1 MAIEIEGAQI
11 EALLTCAE
19 MAAADKAAI
28 ASGIAGTA
36 LMEAAGAA
44 VARHIQARFKRQQTL
59 VLCGPGNNGGDGYV
73 VARHL
78 AAAGWPV
85 TVAEL
90 SPPRAGSDAE
100 HMATLWKGPTE
111 AAEPA
116 ALARAT
122 LFVDAL
128 FGAGLARP
136 LDGRA
141 AALVAALIGRRIV
154 AIDVPSGVAGDT
166 GEVRGVA
173 APAALTVTF
182 FRRKPGHLLY
192 PGRGLCGETIVADI
206 GMPATVLNAIGPT
219 SFRNMPSLWS
229 DTFPVPDA
237 DSNKYARGQVL
248 VVGGVAMTGAA
259 RLAARAAA
267 RIGAGLVTLASPT
280 AALPIY
286 AADFAAL
293 IVRPMDSPGEF
304 AALLADRR
312 RNCVLLGPGNGADAA
327 CRARVE
333 ASLAADKKCV
343 LDADALTV
351 FAAAP
356 DDLFARL
363 TPDAVLTPHD
373 GEFKRLFPDLVGSRL
388 ARARAAA
395 LRANAVVLLKGADTV
410 VAHPDGHASICD
422 TAPPFLATAGAGDV
436 LAGLVAGL
444 MAQGMP
450 SFAAASAAVYLH
462 AACARTAGPGLV
474 ADDLA
479 ACLPRVLADLA
490 AQTHLGTVK
499 TSDRFDYPTESDGV

>member
-1 MAIEIEGAQI
+1 MKFAEAEI

-19 MAAADKAAI
+19 IAASDKAAI

-44 VARHIQARFKRQQTL
+44 AARHIQARFKRQQTL

-85 TVAEL
+85 AVAEL

-100 HMATLWKGPTE
+100 HMATRWTGPTE
-111 AAEPA
+111 AAEPG

-128 FGAGLARP
+128 FGAGLSRP

-141 AALVAALIGRRIV
+141 AELVAALVGRKIV

-166 GEVRGVA
+166 GEVLGVA

-192 PGRGLCGETIVADI
+192 PGRALCGETIVADI
-206 GMPATVLNAIGPT
+206 GMPENVLDAIAPTV
-219 SFRNMPSLWS
+219 FRNTPPLWAGA
-229 DTFPVPDA
+229 FPVPDA
-237 DSNKYARGQVL
+237 ASHKYTRGHVL
-248 VVGGVAMTGAA
+248 VVGGAAMTGAA

-267 RIGAGLVTLASPT
+267 RVGAGLVTLASPT
-280 AALPIY
+280 SAIPIY

-293 IVRPMDSPGEF
+293 IVRPMDNLADFS
-304 AALLADRR
+304 ALLADPR
-312 RNCVLLGPGNGADAA
+312 RNCVLLGPGNGADAG
-327 CRARVE
+327 CRARVD
-333 ASLAADKKCV
+333 ASLAAGKKCV
-343 LDADALTV
+343 LDADALSV
-351 FAAAP
+351 FAEAPAA
-356 DDLFARL
+356 LFAHL

-395 LRANAVVLLKGADTV
+395 KRANAVVLLKGADTV
-410 VAHPDGHASICD
+410 VAHPDGRASICD
-422 TAPPFLATAGAGDV
+422 TAPPWLATAGAGDV

-444 MAQGMP
+444 LAQAMP
-450 SFAAASAAVYLH
+450 SFEAASAAVFLH
-462 AACARTAGPGLV
+462 AACARTAGIGLV

-479 ACLPRVLADLA
+479 ACLPRVLAELA
-490 AQTHLGTVK
+490 AQTHLGTADA
-499 TSDRFDYPTESDGV
+499 SDCFDFPAKSDGV